1 MMHARQ
7 LRLTQTA
14 AAVLSLCLAAGAHA
28 DIVSTAADSGDAAG
42 AADAK
47 SKPAQASPL
56 PMQTVRIKGSAASYD
71 ARRDDTASKI
81 VVGSEEIQKYGDTSV
96 NDVLKRL
103 PGITVGG
110 AAGRSGG
117 EIRMRGLGGRIA
129 AVGSRRDDLGP
140 GAGGE
145 TQAKDGRSGLRQ
157 TELAGRHHK
166 MAVGR
171 RRESGHYAL
180 IR

>member
-1 MMHARQ
+1 MCFAAGARADIV
-7 LRLTQTA
+7 A
-14 AAVLSLCLAAGAHA
+14 AAV
-28 DIVSTAADSGDAAG
+28 DSGDAA
-42 AADAK
+42 AQADG
-47 SKPAQASPL
+47 KPAPVQAAAV

-110 AAGRSGG
+110 AAGRPGG

-129 AVGSRRDDLGP
+129 AVGRRGHDVGP

-145 TQAKDGRSGLRQ
+145 TQAKNGRSGLRQ

-180 IR
+180 IRQKVSLIQDNMCPFSEIS